1 MSAHHCTYYYQ
12 ASGCKVEKTT
22 SLFFFPKE
30 NLILSSPNPWEGGL
44 SRDGTAGPR
53 KSGQK
58 VEHSGTS
65 LRSSLRLHA
74 FIAKGMGSIPDWGTK
89 IPHAPQHNLK
99 LKYNNNNKKGLC
111 GPEHSEKEGW
121 WVESE
126 VQGRED

>member
-12 ASGCKVEKTT
+12 ASGHKVEKTT

-58 VEHSGTS
+58 EEHSGTS
-65 LRSSLRLHA
+65 LRTTPPSNE
-74 FIAKGMGSIPDWGTK
+74 GDMGSVTVGELGPTYRGVWPNIF
-89 IPHAPQHNLK
+89 LK
-99 LKYNNNNKKGLC
+99 KKEGHSEVPM
-111 GPEHSEKEGW
+111 GPE
-121 WVESE
+121 
-126 VQGRED
+126 